1 MKPRLFRLHR
11 LSAAGL
17 LLGAWCAAVAQTP
30 EAAATAG
37 DVLGRSARFVIY
49 LPRANESLRQIAAH
63 SDLMIVVGSS
73 NSSNSVR
80 LVEVALDAGA
90 QAAYR
95 VDDAPKGEDLVQD
108 PFCKTYVPK
117 SQAYVKEIYG
127 KPHYFCGKECFEKY
141 LTEKK

>member
-1 MKPRLFRLHR
+1 MNIIKVLAILVLIYMGYRIVTMFRRMK
-11 LSAAGL
+11 S
-17 LLGAWCAAVAQTP
+17 Q
-30 EAAATAG
+30 
-37 DVLGRSARFVIY
+37 
-49 LPRANESLRQIAAH
+49 
-63 SDLMIVVGSS
+63 
-73 NSSNSVR
+73 
-80 LVEVALDAGA
+80 EVK
-90 QAAYR
+90 AYR